1 VCSPR
6 ITRQSRFIEEEIPID
21 NIMEMV
27 YPITRIKPI
36 QCAGPGMLSRVIA
49 EFLLNN
55 EITVDTVIACFSAI
69 GNFVSSKK
77 GQWYVQ
83 HGLQLVSI
91 RLYFRLYKYL
101 RWRLF
106 GELSFVVSLVT
117 GLRVC
122 VDSWFI
128 LLLRWLDFPLAFVGV
143 GFLYPLSKEAG
154 EVVKWS
160 IVDGV
165 IVLGLFGLSQI
176 LYRKDEEGAE
186 DEE

>member
-1 VCSPR
+1 
-6 ITRQSRFIEEEIPID
+6 
-21 NIMEMV
+21 M
-27 YPITRIKPI
+27 
-36 QCAGPGMLSRVIA
+36 
-49 EFLLNN
+49 
-55 EITVDTVIACFSAI
+55 
-69 GNFVSSKK
+69 
-77 GQWYVQ
+77 
-83 HGLQLVSI
+83 
-91 RLYFRLYKYL
+91 
-101 RWRLF
+101 
-106 GELSFVVSLVT
+106 VSLVT

-128 LLLRWLDFPLAFVGV
+128 LLLRWLDFTLAFVGV

-165 IVLGLFGLSQI
+165 IVLGLFVLSQI